1 MAAARVLIVDDDEFV
16 LGFTSRILMN
26 EGYEVLPTTSPRQA
40 LEIVKDSSI
49 DLIVCDVEMP
59 ELPGTELVRE
69 VARISP
75 RTARVLMTGMRL
87 HSAAAPEGVQVL
99 HKPFFTADLI
109 STIQAVLEQSDR
121 LCDDLSQVH
130 QRSVERMQ
138 RREQLISK
146 SEALVQKA
154 VEIINES
161 CRLRE
166 HIEKQIDK

>member
-1 MAAARVLIVDDDEFV
+1 MAAARILIVDDDEFV
-16 LGFTSRILMN
+16 LAFTSRMLTN
-26 EGYEVLPTTSPRQA
+26 AGYEALPTTSPRQA

-49 DLIVCDVEMP
+49 DIIVCDIEMP

-75 RTARVLMTGMRL
+75 RTARVLMTGLRL
-87 HSAAAPEGVQVL
+87 NSTAAPKGVQVL
-99 HKPFFTADLI
+99 YKPFFTAGLI
-109 STIQAVLEQSDR
+109 STIQAILERSDK
-121 LCDDLSQVH
+121 LCDDLPQAR
-130 QRSVERMQ
+130 QRSVARMQ
-138 RREQLISK
+138 RRKHLISK

-166 HIEKQIDK
+166 DIEKEIDK